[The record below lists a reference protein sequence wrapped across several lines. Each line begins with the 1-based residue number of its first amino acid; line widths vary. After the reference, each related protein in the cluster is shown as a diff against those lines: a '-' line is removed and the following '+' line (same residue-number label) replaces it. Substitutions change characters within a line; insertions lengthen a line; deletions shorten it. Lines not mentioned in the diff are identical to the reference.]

1 MLLRLDLPKLVIA
14 LGSEGVDTA
23 VTATTGAAATDAAA
37 TGAAATGAAGAA
49 ACAAWRGCSR
59 LQEGTLL

>member
-23 VTATTGAAATDAAA
+23 VTAAATCAASTGAAAS
-37 TGAAATGAAGAA
+37 GAAAAA
-49 ACAAWRGCSR
+49 ARAAWRGCSR
-59 LQEGTLL
+59 LQERTLL